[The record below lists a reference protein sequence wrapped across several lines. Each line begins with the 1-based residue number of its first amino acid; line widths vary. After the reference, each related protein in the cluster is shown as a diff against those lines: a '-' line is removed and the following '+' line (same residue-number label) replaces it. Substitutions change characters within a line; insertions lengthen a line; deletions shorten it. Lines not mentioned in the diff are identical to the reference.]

1 MNLGTPLTPGSE
13 ILTHPLVTKQLLGY
27 ERVRKYLGSWREWGA
42 KIHFPVETRA
52 TDDTKV
58 D

>member
-1 MNLGTPLTPGSE
+1 MSAHAYTALR
-13 ILTHPLVTKQLLGY
+13 LLGY
-27 ERVRKYLGSWREWGA
+27 ERVRKYLGSSREWGA